1 MSDQGVLTMER
12 SLESQQ
18 AVLGSMLIDPDCVSM
33 VLSRLRAEDFLSKP
47 CQTVFLTIQGLF
59 RAGRS
64 IDAITV
70 RESLGEGWNDF
81 LVQLL
86 DITPTAAN
94 VEEYVDLLREK
105 ATLYHLQNLG
115 QELNAAD
122 NLGDAQAILD
132 QAVSLRVEKPGV
144 QAMTFA
150 EGYEKF
156 FDRHDGESQPRYLH
170 WGVPVLDERLFAEP
184 GDMVVIGGY
193 PSDGKT
199 ALALQFAAGIGKGH
213 RVGFFSYESTKDK
226 LFDRYIANAAALD
239 YNRIKRNELTE
250 RDYKDLM
257 QLQAKL
263 TAPKVT
269 LIDAAGMTVLD
280 IQAYA
285 QTNHFD
291 VVIVDYLQKVPAAR
305 GFKGTE
311 FDRVTQASNGLQQF
325 GRLTETTIIAL
336 SQLSRPSKEKKGLKD
351 EEGKVLP
358 PTMQDLRSSGQIE
371 QDADIILLLYRDDP
385 DEKDS
390 DRILKIAKNKEGE
403 ALDWVR
409 FAFDGALQTFSR
421 RAKDSTTPQ
430 VRPVARQRPRQVSFW
445 PEHPSE
451 ENPFQEAAT

>member
-1 MSDQGVLTMER
+1 MSNHDILTMER
-12 SLESQQ
+12 SLEAQK

-33 VLSRLRAEDFLSKP
+33 VLSRLRAEDFLTKP
-47 CQTVFLTIQGLF
+47 YQTIFLTIQGLF
-59 RAGRS
+59 QAGRPV
-64 IDAITV
+64 DPVTV
-70 RESLGEGWNDF
+70 RENLGQDWNDV
-81 LVQLL
+81 LVQLM
-86 DITPTAAN
+86 DITPTAAH
-94 VEEYVDLLREK
+94 VAEYVDLLREK
-105 ATLYHLQNLG
+105 ATLCRLQGLG
-115 QELNAAD
+115 NELSVAD
-122 NLGDAQAILD
+122 TLDDAQAILD
-132 QAVSLRVEKPGV
+132 KAISLRVEKPCV

-156 FDRHDGESQPRYLH
+156 FDRHDGESHPRYLH

-199 ALALQFAAGIGKGH
+199 ALALQFAAGIGRGH

-226 LFDRYIANAAALD
+226 LFDRYIANAASLD

-250 RDYKDLM
+250 SDYKDLM
-257 QLQAKL
+257 QLRGKL
-263 TAPKVT
+263 TAPQVT

-285 QTNHFD
+285 QTRHFD
-291 VVIVDYLQKVPAAR
+291 VVIVDYLQKIPAVRSFR
-305 GFKGTE
+305 GSE
-311 FDRVTQASNGLQQF
+311 FDRVTLASNGLQQF
-325 GRLTETTIIAL
+325 GRITETTIIAL
-336 SQLSRPSKEKKGLKD
+336 SQLSRPEKTKSGD
-351 EEGKVLP
+351 VLP

-421 RAKDSTTPQ
+421 RAKDSTTPKAQ
-430 VRPVARQRPRQVSFW
+430 PDAKKQPRQVSFW
-445 PEHPSE
+445 PERPGPD
-451 ENPFQEAAT
+451 NPFLEAAT

>member
-1 MSDQGVLTMER
+1 MSGQNAMISER
-12 SLESQQ
+12 ALEAQQ
-18 AVLGSMLIDPDCVSM
+18 AVLGSMLIDPECVSM

-47 CQTVFLTIQGLF
+47 CQTVFVTIQGLF

-64 IDAITV
+64 VDPITV
-70 RESLGEGWNDF
+70 RESLGADWNDF

-94 VEEYVDLLREK
+94 VEEYIDLLREK
-105 ATLYHLQNLG
+105 ATLFRLQSLG
-115 QELNAAD
+115 QELTGAD
-122 NLGDAQAILD
+122 TLEGAQAILD
-132 QAVSLRVEKPGV
+132 QAVGLRVEKPGV

-156 FDRHDGESQPRYLH
+156 FDRHDGESQPQYLH

-199 ALALQFAAGIGKGH
+199 ALALQFAAGIGRAH

-226 LFDRYIANAAALD
+226 LFDRYIANAAAMD

-250 RDYKDLM
+250 ADYRDLM
-257 QLQAKL
+257 QLQGKL
-263 TAPKVT
+263 TAPQVT

-285 QTNHFD
+285 QAHHFD
-291 VVIVDYLQKVPAAR
+291 VVVVDYLQKIPAVR
-305 GFKGTE
+305 GFNGSE
-311 FDRVTQASNGLQQF
+311 FDRVTLSSNGLQQF
-325 GRLTETTIIAL
+325 GRVTETTIIAL
-336 SQLSRPSKEKKGLKD
+336 SQLSRPGKD
-351 EEGKVLP
+351 RSGDILP

-371 QDADIILLLYRDDP
+371 QDADIILLLYRDAP

-403 ALDWVR
+403 ALDWIR

-421 RAKDSTTPQ
+421 RARDSTTPQ
-430 VRPVARQRPRQVSFW
+430 VQQAARQRPKQVNFW
-445 PEHPSE
+445 PEHPSAD
-451 ENPFQEAAT
+451 NPFAEDDT